1 MQANYLDAEI
11 LKSEKKRLEVF
22 IGFLLTTTL
31 VTIFIQFSHY
41 QILRDTFKNPVSYPL
56 IIIATVSM
64 VITFM
69 IGRRWVIQLQ
79 KHNRKLPRKYYWYTV
94 LLEVFIPSAWLVVA
108 SQVEETSA
116 LLDSPI
122 IFLYYILIIVS
133 PLHLD
138 FWVSAAMGLL
148 IALFFMGYT
157 YWVTAQYPIDFH
169 LPMVTYYLRSLMYFL
184 AGILAGLVANELK
197 IRLSRTNRE
206 IREKEEIEGLFNQQV
221 SKEMVV
227 ALKEKKDFSA
237 RLDVTILFLD
247 IRDFTQ
253 RVQHLSPEEVNKFQN
268 EFFSPVIEL
277 INESKGIVNQITG
290 DGLMATFGAPVT
302 DKTHY
307 NCAWMAV
314 EKILDFLG
322 EFRTKSPEHATLEIG
337 MGLHCGEVL
346 VGNIGTE
353 TRKQLS
359 ISGTPVII
367 ASRIEQLNKELNS
380 TVLISRQL
388 FNLLKDKIQ
397 TFEIKGLVKMKGLD
411 EEIEIIK
418 VH

>member
-1 MQANYLDAEI
+1 MQANYLQAEI
-11 LKSEKKRLEVF
+11 LKSEKKRLDVF
-22 IGFLLTTTL
+22 IGFLLITTL
-31 VTIFIQFSHY
+31 LTAFLQVSHY
-41 QILRDTFKNPVSYPL
+41 QILRDTFNNPFSYPL
-56 IIIATVSM
+56 IIIATTTM
-64 VITFM
+64 IITFA
-69 IGRRWVIQLQ
+69 IGRMWVKKLQ
-79 KHNRKLPRKYYWYTV
+79 KHNKRLPKKYYWYTV
-94 LLEVFIPSAWLVVA
+94 VLEVSMPSAWLIVA
-108 SQVEETSA
+108 SHVEQTSA
-116 LLDSPI
+116 LIDSPI
-122 IFLYYILIIVS
+122 IFLYFILIIVS
-133 PLHLD
+133 SLHLD

-148 IALFFMGYT
+148 IAVFFLGYT
-157 YWVTAQYPIDFH
+157 YWVTETFPLDFH
-169 LPMVTYYLRSLMYFL
+169 LPMVVYYMRSLMYFF
-184 AGILAGLVANELK
+184 AGICAGLVANELK
-197 IRLSRTNRE
+197 VRLTRTNRE

-227 ALKEKKDFSA
+227 ALKEKRDFSA

-253 RVQHLSPEEVNKFQN
+253 RVQHLSPEAVNKFQN

-314 EKILDFLG
+314 EKIL
-322 EFRTKSPEHATLEIG
+322 EFMEQFRQERKEHADLEIG

-359 ISGTPVII
+359 VSGTPVII
-367 ASRIEQLNKELNS
+367 ASRIEQLNKDLNS
-380 TVLISRQL
+380 TVLISREL
-388 FNLLKDKIQ
+388 FDLVQDKIAS
-397 TFEIKGLVKMKGLD
+397 FESKGLVKMKGLD
-411 EEIEIIK
+411 EEVELIK
-418 VH
+418 VF